1 MPKRAGTCLAFCL
14 VLIACLQVASCTGTP
29 PLFDTV
35 ILRPTSRQ
43 VGPNIQVTITATVP
57 QDKTNAGVTWVFTPG
72 PGAPANPGTFVPT
85 LNEAVYTSP
94 VTVPSKFTV
103 TIQATSI
110 AIPAETNSIT
120 ITIVPPQTLKIT
132 TKSVPAGTQFV
143 AYPNTQLQATG
154 GVTPY
159 TWSLANGT
167 TLPAGLSL
175 APDGIISGTP
185 TATGT
190 FNFSVQVTDSEVPPE
205 TTNPPTALSITVT
218 NLLTGDYVFELSGF
232 NATGAVAIAG
242 SFTADGN
249 VNLTNGVEDFN
260 STSGAPKN
268 QTFTGQF
275 TLLNNNTGMLTFT
288 GLAGSPVFAF
298 SIDSTGSY
306 GRIIEDDSS
315 GIRGSG
321 QIEKRSVST
330 CASNTLNGQY
340 AFGITGQAIASVL
353 SSAGPVVVVGSFGA
367 TPPVGGGVGS
377 IGLGESD
384 ANTPAGITA
393 QDQTIAGTYQTTAQ
407 STRCTMSIT
416 EEIGTM
422 NFSVYPVSASESF
435 VVETDQVS
443 TNEPYLTSGKVL
455 AQSGYP
461 FQGVAGSTFT
471 GTSVAGLTG
480 EFLSGNAYI
489 PDMVLISVTGTGS
502 TNYTISLTE
511 NQGGTI
517 GQLPP
522 NGVQFT
528 AGDSFGR
535 VDSGIAS
542 PIRPI
547 FYVVGTNEAFCIG
560 ELIGEPFFGL
570 FEPQSG
576 SPFTASALNGDFA
589 LGTGA
594 PATAPVSDLS
604 GTVTLA
610 NTSTTAGTINGME
623 VVSASTGNSLPQAV
637 TGTYSN
643 LSSTTGSGI
652 VGLTAPSTFSGQF
665 LVVSPTKIVVLTT
678 TNGDTDPVLIFL
690 GNCASTCNED

>member
-35 ILRPTSRQ
+35 ILRATSRQ
-43 VGPNIQVTITATVP
+43 VGPNIPVTITATVP

-72 PGAPANPGTFVPT
+72 PGAPADPGTFVPT

-94 VTVPSKFTV
+94 ATVPSKFTV

-110 AIPAETNSIT
+110 AIPSETNSIT

-154 GVTPY
+154 GVGPY

-167 TLPAGLSL
+167 KLPAGLSL

-190 FNFSVQVTDSEVPPE
+190 FNFSVQVTDSEVPPV

-218 NLLTGDYVFELSGF
+218 NLLTGDYVFQFSGF

-275 TLLNNNTGMLTFT
+275 TLLNNNTGTLTFT
-288 GLAGSPVFAF
+288 TLAGSPVFAF

-393 QDQTIAGTYQTTAQ
+393 QDQTISGTYQTTAQ
-407 STRCTMSIT
+407 STRCTMSLT

-422 NFSVYPVSASESF
+422 NFSFRIVRGR
-435 VVETDQVS
+435 DR
-443 TNEPYLTSGKVL
+443 SGKH
-455 AQSGYP
+455 Q
-461 FQGVAGSTFT
+461 
-471 GTSVAGLTG
+471 
-480 EFLSGNAYI
+480 
-489 PDMVLISVTGTGS
+489 
-502 TNYTISLTE
+502 
-511 NQGGTI
+511 
-517 GQLPP
+517 
-522 NGVQFT
+522 
-528 AGDSFGR
+528 
-535 VDSGIAS
+535 
-542 PIRPI
+542 
-547 FYVVGTNEAFCIG
+547 
-560 ELIGEPFFGL
+560 
-570 FEPQSG
+570 
-576 SPFTASALNGDFA
+576 
-589 LGTGA
+589 
-594 PATAPVSDLS
+594 
-604 GTVTLA
+604 
-610 NTSTTAGTINGME
+610 
-623 VVSASTGNSLPQAV
+623 
-637 TGTYSN
+637 
-643 LSSTTGSGI
+643 
-652 VGLTAPSTFSGQF
+652 
-665 LVVSPTKIVVLTT
+665 
-678 TNGDTDPVLIFL
+678 
-690 GNCASTCNED
+690 